1 VESKTGATTHL
12 SGNMITKNATAL
24 KGPGTITSAKNNSV
38 TGNAAQGVT
47 PTAVNQQLGDEL
59 KLKLLIC
66 ESHCDEIIS

>member
-1 VESKTGATTHL
+1 MESKTGATTHL

-47 PTAVNQQLGDEL
+47 PTAVNQQ
-59 KLKLLIC
+59 
-66 ESHCDEIIS
+66 